1 VAELRDLV
9 GDSHPVVE
17 IPLFSDEPTDL
28 ESLAALGELFETRL
42 DEAIGGI

>member
-1 VAELRDLV
+1 MAELRDLV

-28 ESLAALGELFETRL
+28 KSLAALGELFASRL
-42 DEAIGGI
+42 DQAMNER